1 MTCWNRA
8 DPGLNPDCDSQA
20 VHRSALSP
28 LSVGTFREIQR
39 GQLGDLQAQALF
51 GKAVPVIACQ
61 VQRSSY
67 F

>member
-1 MTCWNRA
+1 MTCWKHA

-20 VHRSALSP
+20 VHTSALPP
-28 LSVGTFREIQR
+28 LSVGTIREIQR